1 MKRAIIIP
9 TIVIS
14 VFAFY
19 IYYGLSASFSNKN
32 RLDKIESIYFPTLE
46 KIDATIVNINM
57 IESLLLQFVTT
68 GDEILLDDAKLHR
81 DQVNSILVQIEQSQ
95 QAYKEDTNRIIDQF
109 NQYINLGIKASSALH
124 LHQFNPQTD
133 ENFNDLHN
141 QILEMNQK
149 LISLRSNANSF
160 RKQVYSNF
168 TLALD
173 TAKNEA
179 QKDFNNEIIRT
190 GIILTSI
197 LILMYFTLRY
207 FSLPGS
213 IRRQIKNFIF
223 LKKAQQ

>member
-68 GDEILLDDAKLHR
+68 GDEILLDDATQHR
-81 DQVNSILVQIEQSQ
+81 DQVNSLLVQIKQSQ
-95 QAYKEDTNRIIDQF
+95 QAYKEDTNRIVDQF

-133 ENFNDLHN
+133 DNFNDIHN
-141 QILEMNQK
+141 HILEMNQK
-149 LISLRSNANSF
+149 LISLRSNVNSF
-160 RKQVYSNF
+160 RKRIYISF
-168 TLALD
+168 TLTLK

-179 QKDFNNEIIRT
+179 KKDFNNDIIRT
-190 GIILTSI
+190 GIILVST
-197 LILMYFTLRY
+197 LILMHFSLRY
-207 FSLPGS
+207 FSLPSS
-213 IRRQIKNFIF
+213 IRRKVKNFLF
-223 LKKAQQ
+223 LNEAQQ